1 MKQVHVTGYD
11 FDSLPGHVRVYGRG
25 KGSGLRVAVQRAVA
39 DALVNSPVL
48 RRKSIGSFKL
58 AVVVENGN
66 PVTLP
71 KEKN

>member
-1 MKQVHVTGYD
+1 
-11 FDSLPGHVRVYGRG
+11 
-25 KGSGLRVAVQRAVA
+25 VAVQRAVA